1 MKCTKPGDLD
11 LHTQA
16 SFRSNSE
23 GGMAMCPLMRVITRK
38 TLNGPQRGEQ
48 FELTDQTNPGRR

>member
-1 MKCTKPGDLD
+1 
-11 LHTQA
+11 
-16 SFRSNSE
+16 
-23 GGMAMCPLMRVITRK
+23 MCPLTRK